1 MSTSQTTATGDT
13 LPGGAIIAAIKA
25 AGIRIV
31 LAVPDIVS
39 SEGLLFPISCDP
51 VLRLIRV
58 CKEDEAVGISAGL
71 TACGQR
77 SMLLIQHTGLLNSI
91 NALRAVAVEYSMP
104 VCLMVGLLEKETGVA
119 PTQSGRYG
127 VRIVEPI
134 LDAMGI
140 AHHLLETAADV
151 PIIPKAIDL
160 AYEQSKPVVLML
172 GRRPVAP

>member
-1 MSTSQTTATGDT
+1 MSIAQTTVTGET

-25 AGIRIV
+25 AGIRTIM
-31 LAVPDIVS
+31 AVPDIVS
-39 SEGLLFPISCDP
+39 SEGLLFPISRDP

-77 SMLLIQHTGLLNSI
+77 SMLLIQHTGLLDSI

-104 VCLMVGLLEKETGVA
+104 VCLMVGLLEKEPGVV
-119 PTQSGRYG
+119 PTKSGRYG

-160 AYEQSKPVVLML
+160 AYEQSKPVVIML